1 MITEPLKVVSTR
13 DAMKEAIKST
23 GVKQYEL
30 AERLG
35 IKQASLSGNINRQR
49 VSVDVMVSI
58 MEALGYT
65 LVVGKKEGNIFTP
78 IWELENK

>member
-1 MITEPLKVVSTR
+1 
-13 DAMKEAIKST
+13 
-23 GVKQYEL
+23 
-30 AERLG
+30 
-35 IKQASLSGNINRQR
+35 

-65 LVVGKKEGNIFTP
+65 LVVGKKENGCFTP